1 MGRSEA
7 ILTADPGVASSIP
20 ARSHTFVIT
29 EKFYGHFPPSAESR
43 RVVFSYKQKYMHEV
57 LVGSLVKL
65 AKEKN
70 FVG

>member
-7 ILTADPGVASSIP
+7 IPTADPGVASSIL
-20 ARSHTFVIT
+20 ARSHTFMIT
-29 EKFYGHFPPSAESR
+29 KKFYGHSPSAESR

-70 FVG
+70 VVG